1 MHAEWKG
8 KRLCCSLVSFG
19 LWFLWT
25 VSFKLVFLMSILKCY
40 TKYLL
45 KIHQHGLICCIGLI
59 CWAVNNHWFYLP
71 PFPDEDDPADMV
83 AEESGP
89 GAQNSPYQLRRK
101 SLPKR
106 TVCPTK
112 PSMEVRLL
120 GILEMDNCLK
130 DVNLI
135 LRHVPFLNIFYD
147 FLNTGCFHFN
157 HRKLWTPT

>member
-1 MHAEWKG
+1 
-8 KRLCCSLVSFG
+8 
-19 LWFLWT
+19 
-25 VSFKLVFLMSILKCY
+25 
-40 TKYLL
+40 
-45 KIHQHGLICCIGLI
+45 
-59 CWAVNNHWFYLP
+59 
-71 PFPDEDDPADMV
+71 MV

-135 LRHVPFLNIFYD
+135 LRHITFLNIFYD